1 MHAVRSLLLLAV
13 FLTLQQVSFGR
24 QNDHLTDTL
33 PREDSL
39 HRKEHQARPY
49 AVDSFG
55 RRLHNPSKATIRS
68 AIIPGWGQIYN
79 RKYWKLPLVYAAIGI
94 PGYTYFYNRSWYQ
107 NCQHAISII
116 DAYALAGYSSIPDT
130 IIAKFNPKLRPF
142 LQQLDDNDLRT
153 YRNEFRKNEDYSVLF
168 FLLFWALNVVDATVD
183 AHLMYFD
190 VSDKLTMRLQQ
201 PSPGFMSPASTT
213 TGLSLVFDFHK
224 SHNRALPAP

>member
-1 MHAVRSLLLLAV
+1 MHAVRHLLLLAG
-13 FLTLQQVSFGR
+13 FLTLHQVSFGQ
-24 QNDHLTDTL
+24 QNDRVTDTL
-33 PREDSL
+33 PHNDSI
-39 HRKEHQARPY
+39 RRNAHQVSPY

-55 RRLHNPSKATIRS
+55 RKLHDPRKATIRS

-116 DAYALAGYSSIPDT
+116 NVYAANLYTSIPDT

-142 LQQLDDNDLRT
+142 LLQMDDNDLRT

-190 VSDKLTMRLQQ
+190 VSDKLTMHLQQ
-201 PSPGFMSPASTT
+201 PSPGYMSPASSA